1 MNHSEILISYE
12 EKLYTELNYKD
23 MTMLMD
29 YVYYCIYLSKVE
41 KNCLYIKKAK
51 DIFQYIV
58 KNINSFKLGLSSFN
72 GLLGLAYLHRA
83 LYYDVNSSFLKKV
96 EGYLKMQIIG
106 VFNNYDWKTEG
117 MLYKLY
123 DIFTGISGIG
133 RYFLLYDKDDKFISF
148 CIKQLTEM
156 VLYDD
161 NLLGFKEII
170 KNGDEDVGSLNWGLS
185 HGIISVAVFLSECL
199 KMGYCNEKV
208 VMSLEKIIQIYLNS
222 YRYEDG
228 IINWPSISIIE
239 KDTITLEWSWRMS
252 WCYGNIGILRAL
264 YLISININ
272 DSKLS
277 DFVLKQIELIASSN
291 LETMNLVCP
300 TFCHGLSAPM
310 VIMKLFSDDIKEKN
324 MSTKLL
330 LFSKKIEHKIIDNYN
345 RKFKYGFCKYE
356 KYNNEIIEMY
366 DNTSVLEGITSIY
379 ISLII
384 FNYEIEED
392 IFLKET
398 FVR

>member
-1 MNHSEILISYE
+1 M
-12 EKLYTELNYKD
+12 
-23 MTMLMD
+23 
-29 YVYYCIYLSKVE
+29 
-41 KNCLYIKKAK
+41 
-51 DIFQYIV
+51 
-58 KNINSFKLGLSSFN
+58 
-72 GLLGLAYLHRA
+72 
-83 LYYDVNSSFLKKV
+83 
-96 EGYLKMQIIG
+96 
-106 VFNNYDWKTEG
+106 
-117 MLYKLY
+117 
-123 DIFTGISGIG
+123 
-133 RYFLLYDKDDKFISF
+133 
-148 CIKQLTEM
+148 
-156 VLYDD
+156 
-161 NLLGFKEII
+161 
-170 KNGDEDVGSLNWGLS
+170 
-185 HGIISVAVFLSECL
+185 
-199 KMGYCNEKV
+199 
-208 VMSLEKIIQIYLNS
+208 
-222 YRYEDG
+222 
-228 IINWPSISIIE
+228 
-239 KDTITLEWSWRMS
+239 
-252 WCYGNIGILRAL
+252 RAL

-272 DSKLS
+272 DIKLS

-310 VIMKLFSDDIKEKN
+310 VIMKLFSDDIKEKS

-398 FVR
+398 FVK